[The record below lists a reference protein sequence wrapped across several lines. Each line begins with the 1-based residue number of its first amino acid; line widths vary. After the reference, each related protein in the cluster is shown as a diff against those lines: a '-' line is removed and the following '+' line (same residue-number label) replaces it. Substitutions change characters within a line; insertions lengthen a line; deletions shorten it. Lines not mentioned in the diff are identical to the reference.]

1 MARRDDIYRALRACV
16 DPADRLVIVHSAL
29 FAFRTPTEGLKWDM
43 LTALRRLLSEG
54 ITLALPAVT
63 FSYCRTRRYH
73 HRESRP
79 ETGVLVEWFLEL
91 PEARRTPHPVYSF
104 AVAGP
109 LADELMGCRSDR
121 AFGAGTV
128 FEVFE
133 RRGARIVM
141 LGAGWSSCTQVHR
154 YEELAAVPY
163 RHEHAVPGEADFG
176 AGPEPVDLRMFVRDT
191 ALDSILDF
199 SPLFDRLRAQGSIR
213 RALLLGGAV
222 ESAGCADLRAAA
234 DEMLTEDPYALV
246 RAPRVI
252 EHRVRQSRRD
262 PVRLAVL
269 GSRTLDVLARRL
281 YAEMK
286 NVLGGQPVE
295 VYTTPYAQMSREVLD
310 GSSRLYESP
319 VQAAFFVDRLE
330 DVLAV
335 GALDEIRDDGICA
348 DAVDRYAA
356 TIRAYADAA
365 GRRVFVNCFAVV
377 QPAAGADLV
386 GQTPVGELVAACN
399 QRLGEALVG
408 CQDVRLVDVDQ
419 ARARLREGA
428 TVDDRLWQV
437 GRIPYSAGFSAALAR
452 RYCGLALAAMGRT
465 ARLIVVDLDNTLWHG
480 TVGDDGFSG
489 IGLGPDYPGN
499 AHLRLQGVLRGL
511 RERGVALAAC
521 SKNQPETALRVL
533 REHPAMLLREA
544 DFAAIEIGW
553 RPKWQALVDIAE
565 AVNLALE
572 SVLFIDD
579 NPVEREHVRR
589 QLPQVAVLDLPDEP
603 AEYAAALLDS
613 PLIASLGT
621 TESDRRRA
629 DGYRARSVIDTER
642 TRFERPEDFYASLDT
657 RLHVAALTDG
667 NLARAEQLCLKTNQ
681 FNVTG
686 HRYSAGDL
694 RRLAD
699 GGEHEVI
706 VLGLADRFTEREDIG
721 VLIVEDGADGDAS
734 IESYLMSCR
743 VLGRGVETGVLAW
756 LAERLAA
763 RGCTRLRGRVIP
775 TERNAPCR
783 GVFRAA
789 GFVREAGDAERDGA
803 AKDGAERD
811 GGGDETA
818 WSLRL
823 DAARPAVPAWLTVL
837 DHRAE
842 VRRGV

>member
-29 FAFRTPTEGLKWDM
+29 FTFRTPADGLKWD
-43 LTALRRLLSEG
+43 LLAALRRLLSEG

-73 HRESRP
+73 HRRSRP

-109 LADELMGCRSDR
+109 LADELLACRRDR

-141 LGAGWSSCTQVHR
+141 LGAEWSSCTQVHR

-199 SPLFDRLRAQGSIR
+199 SPLFDRLSERGAIR
-213 RALLLGGAV
+213 RTQLLGGAV
-222 ESAGCADLRAAA
+222 ESAGCADLHATA
-234 DEMLTEDPYALV
+234 DEMLGEDPYVLV
-246 RAPRVI
+246 RTPRVI
-252 EHRVRQSRRD
+252 EHRVRQSQRGT
-262 PVRLAVL
+262 VRVAVL
-269 GSRTLDVLARRL
+269 GSRTMDLLAQGL
-281 YAEMK
+281 HAEMAS
-286 NVLGGQPVE
+286 VLGGQPVE
-295 VYTTPYAQMSREVLD
+295 VYTAPYGQMAREVLD
-310 GSSRLYESP
+310 ASSRLYESP
-319 VQAAFFVDRLE
+319 VHAAFFADRLE
-330 DVLAV
+330 DVLRV
-335 GALDEIRDDGICA
+335 GALDEVRDTGICA

-356 TIRAYADAA
+356 TIRACADTT
-365 GRRVFVNCFAVV
+365 GRPVFVNCFTVL
-377 QPAAGADLV
+377 QPEAGADLA
-386 GQTPVGELVAACN
+386 GEARAAGLVAVCN
-399 QRLGEALVG
+399 QRLVEALSG
-408 CQDVRLVDVDQ
+408 SRHVRLVDVDQ
-419 ARARLREGA
+419 VRAGLRAGA
-428 TVDDRLWQV
+428 AIDDRLWLV
-437 GRIPYSAGFSAALAR
+437 GRVPYSAQFSAALAR
-452 RYCGLALAAMGRT
+452 RYCGLTLAATGRT

-480 TVGDDGFSG
+480 TVGDDGLSG

-499 AHLRLQGVLRGL
+499 AHLRLQQVLRGL
-511 RERGVALAAC
+511 RDRGVALAAC

-533 REHPAMLLREA
+533 REHPAMLLREE

-553 RPKWQALVDIAE
+553 RPKWQAVADLAE
-565 AVNLALE
+565 AVNLGLE
-572 SVLFIDD
+572 SVLFVDD
-579 NPVEREHVRR
+579 NPVEREHIRR
-589 QLPQVAVLDLPDEP
+589 RLPQVTVLDLPEEP

-613 PLIASLGT
+613 PLLASLGT

-629 DGYRARSVIDTER
+629 DSYQARRVIEAER

-657 RLHVAALTDG
+657 RLHVAPLTEG
-667 NLARAEQLCLKTNQ
+667 NVARAEQLCLKTNQ

-686 HRYSAGDL
+686 RRYSADDL
-694 RRLAD
+694 RRLAED
-699 GGEHEVI
+699 GEHDVI
-706 VLGLADRFTEREDIG
+706 VLGLADRFTAREDIG
-721 VLIVEDGADGDAS
+721 LLIVEDGPDGAAS
-734 IESYLMSCR
+734 IDSYLLSCR
-743 VLGRGVETGVLAW
+743 VLGRGVEAGALAW
-756 LAERLAA
+756 LADRLAA
-763 RGCTRLRGRVIP
+763 RGCTRLHGRVVP

-783 GVFRAA
+783 GVFEAA
-789 GFVREAGDAERDGA
+789 GFSHDPADAM
-803 AKDGAERD
+803 
-811 GGGDETA
+811 A

-823 DAARPAVPAWLTVL
+823 DAARPAVPGWLTVV